1 MLGGGNYREKVTN
14 VHFRPHFGGYE
25 ETRPF
30 DAVAICNDDT
40 VYTQNAKYASNDF
53 LLAQGKLFGHGS
65 ACCGAVQVF
74 PDTVGR
80 CEVSLCH
87 GNTILSPKLRLL
99 LLLRDLKSVLAAA
112 AAASSIISLWIFN
125 SFCSDFL

>member
-1 MLGGGNYREKVTN
+1 MSFDKTVPCLVVEIIAKKSRTSCL

-30 DAVAICNDDT
+30 DDAVAICNGDT

-65 ACCGAVQVF
+65 ACCGASCTSF
-74 PDTVGR
+74 PRYCGAGD
-80 CEVSLCH
+80 VS
-87 GNTILSPKLRLL
+87 
-99 LLLRDLKSVLAAA
+99 
-112 AAASSIISLWIFN
+112 
-125 SFCSDFL
+125 